1 MVGKK
6 KYDVEVRVK
15 VSTEL
20 RDVLKQ
26 AAKDLELTD
35 SDIMRML
42 LKVLKTKGTSILS

>member
-1 MVGKK
+1 MTGKR
-6 KYDVEVRVK
+6 KYDVEIRVK

-20 RDVLKQ
+20 RDILKQ

-42 LKVLKTKGTSILS
+42 LKMLKTKGTGILS